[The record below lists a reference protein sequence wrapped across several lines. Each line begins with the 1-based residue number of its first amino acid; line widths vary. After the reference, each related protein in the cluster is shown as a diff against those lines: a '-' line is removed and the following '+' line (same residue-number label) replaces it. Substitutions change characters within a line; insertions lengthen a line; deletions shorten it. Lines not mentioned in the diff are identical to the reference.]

1 MAKIA
6 DRYFVVH
13 PWEVREQ
20 GFDPAYAQAAES
32 IFSLGNEYMGVRGY
46 FEEGYSGNSLQGS
59 YINGI
64 YERRVLPKSGY
75 RGMLEHTE
83 FMVNTVDFLYTRICC
98 NGVLL
103 DLAACQVAD
112 FERALDLKTGVLAR
126 RFTWRVDEDT
136 ALQLCYERFL
146 SMERPDT
153 AGQRVSFCAL
163 SGSAQLSVTA
173 GLDFSRPHA
182 ASGENFWE
190 ITGKTQGI
198 VCSATGETINTK
210 QRVHA
215 VAAFSGMELSG
226 AADGGEKLAAA
237 QFTATLSAGETCTF
251 TRVARVL
258 CAKTEEQK
266 ECLSTLCKEAG
277 ETIASL
283 SYSEL
288 KREHAA
294 WWERQWA
301 VSDIVI
307 EGDDENQQGIR
318 YCIYQ
323 LHQTLHT
330 ADHSSIIGAKGLTGE
345 SYNGNTF
352 WDTEVYCLPFYLFN
366 NPEAARSILQFRYD
380 TLPQAKERAKALDCK
395 GAFYPVA
402 TISGTECCDLWQHA
416 SLQLQASTG
425 VMYGL
430 WCYVSLTG
438 DKAFLYEKGAE
449 MLVEISRM
457 LASRGDW
464 SGGEYGFYGVMGPD
478 EFQMMVHNNTY
489 TNFMAKMS
497 FLYSL
502 EVLEEMRMNAPE
514 AYRALT
520 EKMVLAPSEQHEWR
534 RMAQHMR
541 ILYDKSSLLFEQHEG
556 FFRLPHMDVGAIP
569 VEEFP
574 LYSHWSYE
582 RIYRNDML
590 KQPDVLMFMLLYR
603 HLFTKEQLAANY
615 AYYEPRCIH
624 ESSLSPSVHSILAAE
639 IGLME
644 QAYAMFRFA
653 ARLDLDNY
661 NRNTNEGLHITSIAG
676 SWLNVVYGFGGLRN
690 GGERLLLAP
699 AIPAHWQRYAF
710 SLLHKGIAIQVSV
723 TQHEVTLRADSPV
736 EVWVYGKPI
745 LVEGREVT
753 VPVSGEWGDAGAL
766 YAPNQQLRA

>member
-20 GFDPAYAQAAES
+20 GVDPAYAQAAES

-64 YERRVLPKSGY
+64 YERRTLPKSGY
-75 RGMLEHTE
+75 RGMLPHTE
-83 FMVNTVDFLYTRICC
+83 FMVNTVDFLYTRIRC
-98 NGVLL
+98 NGMPL
-103 DLAACQVAD
+103 DIATSAVTD
-112 FERALDLKTGVLAR
+112 FARVLDLKTGVLTR
-126 RFTWRVDEDT
+126 RFIWQVDEET
-136 ALQLCYERFL
+136 ALQLCFERFL

-153 AGQRVSFCAL
+153 AGQQVSFRVLSGTAALRVS
-163 SGSAQLSVTA
+163 A

-190 ITGKTQGI
+190 ISQKIGGESCSITGSTVGTRQ
-198 VCSATGETINTK
+198 
-210 QRVHA
+210 QVHA
-215 VAAFSGMELSG
+215 VALFSGMDCDG
-226 AADGGEKLAAA
+226 ALGDGGEKLAAA
-237 QFTATLSAGETCTF
+237 QFAAALSVGQACTL
-251 TRVARVL
+251 TRTVRVL

-266 ECLSTLCKEAG
+266 ERFPALCEEAG
-277 ETIASL
+277 ETIGSF

-288 KREHAA
+288 KREHTA

-301 VSDIVI
+301 VSDITI

-352 WDTEVYCLPFYLFN
+352 WDTEVFCLPFYLFN

-380 TLPQAKERAKALDCK
+380 TLSQAKERASALDCK

-438 DKAFLYEKGAE
+438 DKVFLYEKGAE
-449 MLVEISRM
+449 MLIEISRM

-464 SGGEYGFYGVMGPD
+464 GGGEYGFYGVMGPD

-489 TNFMAKMS
+489 TNFMAQKT
-497 FLYSL
+497 FLYTL
-502 EVLEEMRMNAPE
+502 EVLEEMR
-514 AYRALT
+514 T
-520 EKMVLAPSEQHEWR
+520 LAPQALRVLSDRTGLTKEEQQEWL
-534 RMAQHMR
+534 RMARHMR
-541 ILYDKSSLLFEQHEG
+541 ILYDENTLLFEQHEG
-556 FFRLPHMDVGAIP
+556 FFRLPHVDVNAIP

-603 HLFTKEQLAANY
+603 HLFTKEQITANY

-690 GGERLLLAP
+690 DGERLSLAP
-699 AIPAHWQRYAF
+699 AIPAHWRRYAF
-710 SLLHKGIAIQVSV
+710 SLLHKGAMLQVSV
-723 TQHEVTLRADSPV
+723 TQTEVTLRSDAPV
-736 EVWVYGKPI
+736 EVWMHGKEI
-745 LVEGREVT
+745 LVEREVT
-753 VPVSGEWGDAGAL
+753 IPISGEWGDAGVSF
-766 YAPNQQLRA
+766 APYQQLRA